1 MTAAARSIRRSR
13 RRWTSSSRSN
23 LERLL
28 YLLCGDCEEVAG
40 YMRALRDDGCYTVSP
55 ALLGK
60 LRAEFA
66 CGCCSD
72 EETKQTI
79 GRVWREEGYLMD
91 THTAVAWHV
100 AEQYQSDAPV
110 VVLSTA
116 SAYKFPAAV
125 LSAVGGDAS
134 GDEFDV
140 MERLHALTGVP
151 VPKALAELRTKPV
164 RHHAVIDRE
173 EMPAFVNAHLEGIK
187 FDEILQIL
195 RGRNDFVLLE
205 NFDGALKPAQLPELA
220 RRLCDRHFGV
230 GADGLMVVEP
240 PRAGGD
246 CSLRFLNADGSL
258 AGCAATGRAASAA
271 TASTEASPAT
281 RRGSRRTPAW
291 SSAAAS
297 RPTATACA

>member
-1 MTAAARSIRRSR
+1 MDILVS
-13 RRWTSSSRSN
+13 SN

-28 YLLCGDCEEVAG
+28 YLLCGDCGEVAG

-151 VPKALAELRTKPV
+151 VPKALAERRTKPV

-173 EMPAFVNAHLEGIK
+173 EMPAFVNAHLKG
-187 FDEILQIL
+187 
-195 RGRNDFVLLE
+195 
-205 NFDGALKPAQLPELA
+205 
-220 RRLCDRHFGV
+220 
-230 GADGLMVVEP
+230 
-240 PRAGGD
+240 
-246 CSLRFLNADGSL
+246 
-258 AGCAATGRAASAA
+258 
-271 TASTEASPAT
+271 
-281 RRGSRRTPAW
+281 
-291 SSAAAS
+291 
-297 RPTATACA
+297 